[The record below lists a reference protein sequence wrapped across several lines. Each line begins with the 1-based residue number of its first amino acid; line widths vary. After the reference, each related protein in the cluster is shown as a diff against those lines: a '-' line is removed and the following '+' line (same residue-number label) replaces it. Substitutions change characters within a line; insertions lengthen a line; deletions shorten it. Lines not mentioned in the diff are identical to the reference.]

1 MKVIH
6 TVMQTLII
14 FLQVDYGRD
23 LGEVVSEAMEV
34 VLLDVRK
41 NLLAG
46 NLNQTDMIL
55 CAWDKLLDSRN
66 TSELFLC

>member
-1 MKVIH
+1 MQI
-6 TVMQTLII
+6 VMQTLFI

-46 NLNQTDMIL
+46 NLNQTNRIL
-55 CAWDKLLDSRN
+55 CAWDQLLNSRN
-66 TSELFLC
+66 TSKLFIC